1 MKIKQIDKNIDKVL
15 WGIFVLLVLG
25 SLYLAYDFSAPK
37 YEIVESD
44 VRFPYE
50 YVDDDGNKQQS
61 EYQLAWYHE
70 DFSKPQIVAYDPT
83 TDEAVV
89 IKDEYISEY
98 KSIMPESK
106 YSFIHRC
113 FWVVFAI
120 LALISAAL
128 VYFVGGAI
136 RDYILYLI
144 IKRNPT
150 FTNCAYFL
158 YDASDRKCKVDSVR
172 LLIGE
177 GIGKY
182 IDSKKE
188 DMFKKYKPEFANL
201 VINLLQQIRKQN
213 STTIS
218 FDYIYENKT
227 ISHMEYLKSLVDYWR
242 SMIGKDE
249 SAAENLKILEN
260 DLIPLNYVLLS
271 VKTTKEDLLDVV
283 SKQLK
288 MLFSEIM
295 GDDVFNFQAN
305 KSNVN
310 SEREDAIYLKTTI
323 ENSTKY
329 FYWGSDKSKFYPGI
343 NVMFEI
349 YHYVE
354 GKKSIM
360 WKRYLPAKCTYSA
373 EESNFSVDSLYNTMV
388 KDTISSFND
397 VLKS

>member
-1 MKIKQIDKNIDKVL
+1 
-15 WGIFVLLVLG
+15 
-25 SLYLAYDFSAPK
+25 
-37 YEIVESD
+37 
-44 VRFPYE
+44 
-50 YVDDDGNKQQS
+50 
-61 EYQLAWYHE
+61 
-70 DFSKPQIVAYDPT
+70 
-83 TDEAVV
+83 
-89 IKDEYISEY
+89 
-98 KSIMPESK
+98 
-106 YSFIHRC
+106 
-113 FWVVFAI
+113 
-120 LALISAAL
+120 
-128 VYFVGGAI
+128 
-136 RDYILYLI
+136 
-144 IKRNPT
+144 
-150 FTNCAYFL
+150 
-158 YDASDRKCKVDSVR
+158 
-172 LLIGE
+172 
-177 GIGKY
+177 
-182 IDSKKE
+182 
-188 DMFKKYKPEFANL
+188 
-201 VINLLQQIRKQN
+201 
-213 STTIS
+213 
-218 FDYIYENKT
+218 
-227 ISHMEYLKSLVDYWR
+227 MEYLKSLVDYWR